1 MSQNAAEKL
10 PVHLRKYIVEQ
21 NYEKYTPADQACWR
35 YILRQLKSFLSANA
49 HECYLKGLEDTGIE
63 IDQIPKIS
71 TISEKLKEFGWYAL
85 PVSGFIPPAAFMELQ
100 SLGVLPIASDMRSL
114 DHLEYTPAPDI
125 VHEAAGHAPILI
137 QPEFAD
143 YLRQYAQVAKK
154 AIISSE
160 DLALYEAI
168 RDLSDIKENPTSQ
181 TADIDNAQSHLDKIS
196 SSMSH
201 VSEAGE
207 LGRMNWWTAEYGLI
221 GDIKNPKIFG
231 AGLLSSVGESKHCL
245 SEKVKKIPLTAE
257 CVQQTYDIT
266 EQQPQLFVA
275 ESFQHL
281 KTVLNDFSKTMA
293 FKQGGIEGLTKSL
306 KAASVNTIQL
316 NTGIQISGVLES
328 FLTANGTQDEKDE
341 VIFIKTSGPT
351 QLCWEDKQVDGHGK
365 NYHQH
370 GYSTIIGPL
379 KSGQV
384 LSAVSES
391 DFKNLKLIKGAKVEL
406 EFQSGFLLQGV
417 LKSFLFKNQK
427 LALLAFENCTV
438 TYKGKTFFKPEWGIF
453 DMSVGESIPSVFGGP
468 ADRAAYGEVDDFVA
482 KKIEAPHFDEKTKQL
497 HKLFS
502 EIRSLREATK
512 KAASTKLNNVSDGLS
527 TLENL
532 YRKAHENFSDQWLIK
547 LELLEIALCLK
558 NSSNTEKSAAQLQE
572 FTIRLNADLTLLM
585 GRNPKLK
592 TVISDGLHLSNQI

>member
-1 MSQNAAEKL
+1 MPQYAPEKL
-10 PVHLRKYIVEQ
+10 PAHLRKYIVEQ
-21 NYEKYTPADQACWR
+21 NYEKYSPADQACWR
-35 YILRQLKSFLSANA
+35 YILRQLKSFLSTNA
-49 HECYLKGLEDTGIE
+49 HECYLKGLKDTGIE

-71 TISEKLKEFGWYAL
+71 NISEKLKEFGWYAL

-114 DHLEYTPAPDI
+114 EHLEYTPAPDI

-160 DLALYEAI
+160 DLALYAAI
-168 RDLSDIKENPTSQ
+168 RDLSDIKENPASTQ
-181 TADIDNAQSHLDKIS
+181 AQIEAAQNHLDIIS

-221 GDIKNPKIFG
+221 GDIRNPKIFG
-231 AGLLSSVGESKHCL
+231 AGLLSSVGESRHCL
-245 SEKVKKIPLTAE
+245 SEKVKKIPLTAD
-257 CVQQTYDIT
+257 CVHQTYDIT

-293 FKQGGIEGLTKSL
+293 FKKGGSEALTKSL

-316 NTGIQISGVLES
+316 NTGMQISGILES
-328 FLTANGTQDEKDE
+328 FLTAKGTQDIADE

-351 QLCWEDKQVDGHGK
+351 QLCFEDKQIDGQGK

-370 GYSTIIGPL
+370 GYSTIVGPL
-379 KSGQV
+379 KEGTK
-384 LSAVSES
+384 LSTLSES
-391 DFKNLKLIKGAKVEL
+391 DLKNIKLIKGDKAEL
-406 EFQSGFLLQGV
+406 EFQSGFLVQGV
-417 LKSFLFKNQK
+417 LKSFLFKDQK
-427 LALLAFENCTV
+427 LILLAFENCTV
-438 TYKGKTFFKPEWGIF
+438 TYKGKIFFKPEWGIF
-453 DMSVGESIPSVFGGP
+453 DMAVGETIPSVFGGP
-468 ADRAAYGEVDDFVA
+468 ADRTAYGEFDDFVA
-482 KKIEAPHFDEKTKQL
+482 KKIVAPEFDEKTKRL

-502 EIRSLREATK
+502 EIRKVREDVK
-512 KAASTKLNNVSDGLS
+512 KSGAAKSVNAALVLDI
-527 TLENL
+527 LENL
-532 YRKAHENFSDQWLIK
+532 YLNASKNFSDQWLIK
-547 LELLEIALCLK
+547 LELLEIAVYLAKQVSIPTL
-558 NSSNTEKSAAQLQE
+558 SE
-572 FTIRLNADLTLLM
+572 FTLRLNADLNQLVSQ
-585 GRNPKLK
+585 NPKLK
-592 TVISDGLHLSNQI
+592 TVITDGLSLSSQI